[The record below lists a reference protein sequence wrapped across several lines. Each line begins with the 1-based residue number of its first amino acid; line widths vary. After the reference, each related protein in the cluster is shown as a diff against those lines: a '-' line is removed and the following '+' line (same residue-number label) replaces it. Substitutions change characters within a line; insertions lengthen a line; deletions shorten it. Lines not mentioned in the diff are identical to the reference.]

1 MTCQTSQYYTNVLY
15 EIFQY
20 IFTRCQDKLIKHQTK
35 VGDGFAVPT
44 QLNICTNKEL
54 KSHSLVL
61 ILILNKIADLGT
73 GNPSPT
79 LVIS

>member
-1 MTCQTSQYYTNVLY
+1 ML
-15 EIFQY
+15 I
-20 IFTRCQDKLIKHQTK
+20 QDKLIKHKTN
-35 VGDGFAVPT
+35 VGDGFTVTT

-54 KSHSLVL
+54 KSHSLVF